1 MPKFSEN
8 KTSVYFPMV
17 VKRLDYPHLFD
28 YLQKKRERGAAKK
41 FVCDSAEEHLKQ
53 IAVKPE
59 QVQEHEELIRRLDEI
74 RELLKTGVAII
85 PAESDEAPEHAKQS
99 PKVSGLLSALGL

>member
-1 MPKFSEN
+1 MKSI
-8 KTSVYFPMV
+8 YFQAIVREVEHPFLH
-17 VKRLDYPHLFD
+17 K
-28 YLQKKRERGAAKK
+28 YLSSKKGRGAAKK
-41 FVCDSAEEHLKQ
+41 FVCDAAEDVLKQ
-53 IAVKPE
+53 QKREPE

-85 PAESDEAPEHAKQS
+85 PTESDEAPEHVKQS